1 VKVKAWICWGI
12 AALLVVFGLVVIPE
26 CVRDARRLSR
36 LPREGLRLMG
46 EIAAIEKSTES
57 TAEDSTDR
65 ARYGPSM
72 PVEDATVRYAVAG
85 RTYEG
90 RHRLPEPGIRRVG
103 EGFPLLVLPD
113 EPARSYAPGEV
124 TGNWIVTL
132 LMPAL
137 LLLGAAMFGFSGWLL
152 GGIGAARS

>member
-1 VKVKAWICWGI
+1 VKLKAWACWGI
-12 AALLVVFGLVVIPE
+12 AALMALFGLVVIPE

-36 LPREGLRLMG
+36 LPREGQRITG
-46 EIAAIEKSTES
+46 EIAAIEKSYES

-72 PVEDATVRYAVAG
+72 PVEDAIVRYAVAG

-137 LLLGAAMFGFSGWLL
+137 LLLGAVMFGFSGWLL
-152 GGIGAARS
+152 GDVAAARS